1 MIYLQRLLAVI
12 AVLFSLVV
20 FIICLPFFVTVF
32 LVTGKDYSDKVLSW
46 MPEK

>member
-12 AVLFSLVV
+12 MVLFCLLV

-32 LVTGKDYSDKVLSW
+32 IVTGKDYSDKVLSW
-46 MPEK
+46 MPDK